1 MRDTHTHL
9 SKKRS
14 GDGAPEFTQ
23 REAWILESFAFL
35 KKVVRHR
42 SEPINSLKNANVE
55 DILDKENQSVHA
67 EDEEVDT
74 VDPEKTSSDS
84 SGRNSKRIKCNDHVL
99 QTLQE
104 NLVESGKIIQDL
116 SKPQPVTSVTTFAS
130 YVRDSLVTLSMKKF
144 KRARSSINATLTK
157 LMDEDSDDPEQPLRS
172 RTGKST
178 DYMNLNPAASPYA
191 DPASEMYQSQQFPN
205 VFPQKP
211 SSAPVWRSQVP
222 SNYDAQYQHQ
232 SQWMY
237 QEQPHRL
244 LQVPG
249 SKHMPSQPRCSTP
262 VSSTLR
268 SAAQVLDDN
277 NSSSLNISGISALLN
292 RCKWR

>member
-1 MRDTHTHL
+1 MKSQITADLSNCKSLSVAFNEKESSLSEALAKDAMEPNYNKETKKQRTKRTFCTLEASEELNMLEFIRENPIIWNIKLYDYRRTDKKNKLWEDQAKVMGQNVDYIQGWFRSLRDTHTRL

-67 EDEEVDT
+67 KDEKVDT

-116 SKPQPVTSVTTFAS
+116 SKPQPVTSVTTFAN
-130 YVRDSLVTLSMKKF
+130 YVRDSLVTMSMKKF
-144 KRARSSINATLTK
+144 KRARSSINVTLTK
-157 LMDEDSDDPEQPLRS
+157 LMDEDSDDPEQPLLNS
-172 RTGKST
+172 
-178 DYMNLNPAASPYA
+178 NLA
-191 DPASEMYQSQQFPN
+191 
-205 VFPQKP
+205 
-211 SSAPVWRSQVP
+211 
-222 SNYDAQYQHQ
+222 
-232 SQWMY
+232 
-237 QEQPHRL
+237 
-244 LQVPG
+244 
-249 SKHMPSQPRCSTP
+249 
-262 VSSTLR
+262 
-268 SAAQVLDDN
+268 
-277 NSSSLNISGISALLN
+277 NS
-292 RCKWR
+292 